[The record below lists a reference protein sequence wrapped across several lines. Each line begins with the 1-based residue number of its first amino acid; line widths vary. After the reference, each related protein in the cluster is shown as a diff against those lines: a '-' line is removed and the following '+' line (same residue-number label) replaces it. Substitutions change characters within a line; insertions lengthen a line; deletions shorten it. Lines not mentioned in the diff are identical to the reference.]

1 MNIHKLMLLLNVQ
14 KKSFILNILSEKIS
28 KIQNLF
34 LKHNQYNQ

>member
-14 KKSFILNILSEKIS
+14 KKYFILNILSEKIP

-34 LKHNQYNQ
+34 LEHNQYN